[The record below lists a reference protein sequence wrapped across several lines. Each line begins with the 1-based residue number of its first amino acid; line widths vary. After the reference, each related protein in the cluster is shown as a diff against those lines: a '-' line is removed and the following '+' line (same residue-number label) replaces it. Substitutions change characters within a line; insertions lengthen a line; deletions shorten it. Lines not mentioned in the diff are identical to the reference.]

1 MRGDRCHLRAQPPP
15 QARRAIASSSPWPAL
30 PRLALAWA
38 LAAALLGACHEASTR
53 APFTDSRI
61 PPGLQSRFYPP
72 DGWTWGLV
80 QPGRMPA
87 ARYGVSAP
95 SSEARADILI
105 LASYGEPAEVWFET
119 ASELNAKGYVVWVL
133 EPVGQGGSGRYSRLR
148 DLGYA
153 ESLTPDVLA
162 ARITAERIIH
172 RRPLILMA
180 SGTSASAAIQA
191 LAAGTQA
198 EGLILTSPRLSPD
211 DAATQS
217 RAQGMLQRN
226 FGWLRADLHGGWSRH
241 GQDDLAQGLTHDPAR
256 GRLRLAWQTANPDLR
271 MGTPSWSWIAA
282 FAGAVQAAG
291 TSEPRVSQ
299 TVLVL
304 EPDRA
309 MGSAR
314 ADCQRMA
321 HCTLQTL
328 PAADRALELE
338 ANPARAP
345 WIKAVGDFVEH
356 AISAFAPPM
365 ADARLAQDG

>member
-1 MRGDRCHLRAQPPP
+1 ML
-15 QARRAIASSSPWPAL
+15 
-30 PRLALAWA
+30 
-38 LAAALLGACHEASTR
+38 LAACNETDTR

-80 QPGRMPA
+80 QPGGVPA

-95 SSEARADILI
+95 ASEARADVLI

-119 ASELNAKGYVVWVL
+119 ARELNAKGYVVWVL

-162 ARITAERIIH
+162 ARIAAERIIH

-180 SGTSASAAIQA
+180 SGTSAPAAIQA

-211 DAATQS
+211 DPATL
-217 RAQGMLQRN
+217 AKAKGMQQRSL
-226 FGWLRADLHGGWSRH
+226 GWLRADLHGGWSRH
-241 GQDDLAQGLTHDPAR
+241 GQDDLALGLTHDPAR

-271 MGTPSWSWIAA
+271 MGSPSWSWIAA
-282 FAGAVQAAG
+282 FAAAAQAAG
-291 TSEPRVSQ
+291 TSEPHLTQ
-299 TVLVL
+299 PVLVL
-304 EPDRA
+304 EPDHA
-309 MGSAR
+309 AASSR

-321 HCTLQTL
+321 HCTLQTI
-328 PAADRALELE
+328 AGGGRALELE
-338 ANPARAP
+338 ADAARGP
-345 WIKAVGDFVEH
+345 WIKTVGDFVEH
-356 AISAFAPPM
+356 AISAFAPPP
-365 ADARLAQDG
+365 ANARVSQQG